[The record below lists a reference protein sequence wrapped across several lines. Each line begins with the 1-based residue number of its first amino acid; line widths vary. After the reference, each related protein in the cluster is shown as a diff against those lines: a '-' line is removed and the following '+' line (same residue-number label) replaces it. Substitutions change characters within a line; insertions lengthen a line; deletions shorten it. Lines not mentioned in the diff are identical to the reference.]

1 MGSSENVDSGNFS
14 VKRSNFSQTCS
25 RLSQYL
31 KENGSFGDL
40 NLGFTQN
47 FESKRTA
54 PTGTMNLLPM
64 IEKSGQNSGADLN
77 MPVKKSEQETAQMTI
92 FYAGEVIVF
101 DDFPADKA
109 KEMMILASNSSA
121 QNHST
126 TAFPPP
132 LPTPPPS
139 NMVQSPAE
147 SATNIVPTPAAPPLA
162 SDLPIA
168 RKNSISRFLEKRK
181 ERSIAKAPYQATEPS
196 KPAKGEPWLGL
207 GHRFPH

>member
-1 MGSSENVDSGNFS
+1 MGSSENVDSGKFP

-31 KENGSFGDL
+31 KENGSFGEL
-40 NLGFTQN
+40 SLGLTQN
-47 FESKRTA
+47 FEPKRTA
-54 PTGTMNLLPM
+54 PTDTMNLLPM
-64 IEKSGQNSGADLN
+64 IENSGADLN
-77 MPVKKSEQETAQMTI
+77 MAVKKSEQETAQMTI

-109 KEMMILASNSSA
+109 KEIMILASNSSA
-121 QNHST
+121 QNYST

-132 LPTPPPS
+132 LPSLPPS

-147 SATNIVPTPAAPPLA
+147 SATNIVPTPVAPPLA

-168 RKNSISRFLEKRK
+168 RKNSISRFLDKRK
-181 ERSIAKAPYQATEPS
+181 ERAIANAPYQATAPS

>member
-1 MGSSENVDSGNFS
+1 MDLSENFDSGRFS
-14 VKRSNFSQTCS
+14 SKRSNFSQTCS
-25 RLSQYL
+25 LLSQYL
-31 KENGSFGDL
+31 KENGSFKDL
-40 NLGFTQN
+40 NLGLTQN
-47 FESKRTA
+47 FEPKGA

-64 IEKSGQNSGADLN
+64 IEKSRAPTHDLN
-77 MPVKKSEQETAQMTI
+77 MAVKKSEQEKAQMTI
-92 FYAGEVIVF
+92 FYAGKVIVF

-109 KEMMILASNSSA
+109 KEMMLLATNSSA

-126 TAFPPP
+126 TAFPSPSPSLPP
-132 LPTPPPS
+132 LSP
-139 NMVQSPAE
+139 NIVQSPAE

-181 ERSIAKAPYQATEPS
+181 ERAVAKAPYQATAPS

-207 GHRFPH
+207 ATRFPQ